1 MSVLIT
7 LFMAV
12 LFTALVLYLVN
23 ILQLDRKIKLIMQ
36 VIAII
41 ISILYLLRTFLII

>member
-12 LFTALVLYLVN
+12 LVTTLVLYLVN

-36 VIAII
+36 IMAII

>member
-12 LFTALVLYLVN
+12 LVTALVLYLVN

-36 VIAII
+36 FMAII